1 MGQQVY
7 ETNRRNHWGKDFCVY
22 PLPHL
27 SAGLFR
33 MLSFG
38 KSQPSMKVST
48 SVKRGHHFL
57 TGMQR
62 RLLYLLAEVTAIPE
76 QHNTTME
83 WNCFFTSKGAR
94 TTVFFPILAGTP
106 SSIMR

>member
-1 MGQQVY
+1 MGQHEY
-7 ETNRRNHWGKDFCVY
+7 ETNRINHWGKDFFVY
-22 PLPHL
+22 PVSTAALI
-27 SAGLFR
+27 SGAFR

-62 RLLYLLAEVTAIPE
+62 RLLYLLAEATAIPE

-83 WNCFFTSKGAR
+83 LLFH
-94 TTVFFPILAGTP
+94 L
-106 SSIMR
+106 

>member
-57 TGMQR
+57 TGDGE
-62 RLLYLLAEVTAIPE
+62 EVTVL
-76 QHNTTME
+76 TGRGD
-83 WNCFFTSKGAR
+83 SD
-94 TTVFFPILAGTP
+94 
-106 SSIMR
+106 S